1 MMFLLYLK
9 YFLKKVKK
17 EEKFY
22 KKKVFLFYLHLTT
35 FVPTNQELL
44 ISNKSLIIFL
54 VYSLY
59 LILVLILIHLIAF
72 IDVF

>member
-9 YFLKKVKK
+9 YFLKKGEK
-17 EEKFY
+17 EEKY